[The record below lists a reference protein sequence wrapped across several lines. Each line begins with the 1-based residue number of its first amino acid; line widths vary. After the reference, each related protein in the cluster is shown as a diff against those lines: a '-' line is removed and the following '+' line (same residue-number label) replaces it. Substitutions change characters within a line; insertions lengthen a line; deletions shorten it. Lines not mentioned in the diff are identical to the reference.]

1 MNKYVYIVTD
11 SFRVL
16 ASQRTAFQSKQSA
29 IDYATQMNR
38 TRLANGMKWIDYQ
51 IVRLSIE

>member
-16 ASQRTAFQSKQSA
+16 ASQRTAFQSEQSA
-29 IDYATQMNR
+29 IAYATQMNR
-38 TRLANGMKWIDYQ
+38 IRLANGMKLINYQ
-51 IVRLSIE
+51 IVRLSVE

>member
-16 ASQRTAFQSKQSA
+16 ASQRTAFQSEQDA
-29 IDYATQMNR
+29 LAYATQMNR
-38 TRLANGMKWIDYQ
+38 IRLANGMKLINYH
-51 IVRLSIE
+51 ITRLSIE